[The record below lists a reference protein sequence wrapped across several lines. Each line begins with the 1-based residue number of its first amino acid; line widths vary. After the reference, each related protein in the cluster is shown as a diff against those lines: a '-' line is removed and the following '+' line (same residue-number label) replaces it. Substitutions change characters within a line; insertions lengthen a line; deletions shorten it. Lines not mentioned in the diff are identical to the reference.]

1 MQAVQPTTPQRA
13 PVLVDAERLTKAFA
27 APRSLRDVV
36 RGHRPQVSAVD
47 SISLQIRR
55 GESVGLLG
63 ESGCGKTTTGRL
75 LLKLIAPSAGR
86 LQFDG
91 EDLARL
97 DARRELRFR
106 QRAQFVFQNP
116 FDALN
121 PRFSLQ
127 RALTEPLV
135 NCRIPKAE
143 HADRLALAL
152 RRAHL
157 DRLGHL
163 ERTFPHELSGGQLQ
177 RIALARALI
186 LQPEFIVADE
196 PVSMLDVSVRA
207 GVLNVLRE
215 VQQNMGLTSLYI
227 SHDLTLVRYLCS
239 RTIVMYL
246 GTFVEEAPTAD
257 LIRTPLHP
265 YTRALLQAVPS
276 TRVDQSH
283 EPIAILGGVPDALT
297 PPSGC
302 RFRDR
307 CPRATERCASEVP
320 LLRDLGG
327 GRKVACHL
335 V

>member
-1 MQAVQPTTPQRA
+1 MQSSTPSPQPA
-13 PVLVDAERLTKAFA
+13 LVEARNLSKAFA
-27 APRSLRDVV
+27 APRTMRDVV

-47 SISLQIRR
+47 DISLQIRR

-75 LLKLIAPSAGR
+75 LLKLISASAGQ
-86 LQFDG
+86 LLFDG
-91 EDLARL
+91 DDLAGM
-97 DARRELRFR
+97 DARQELRFR

-127 RALTEPLV
+127 RALMEPLV

-143 HADRLALAL
+143 HAERLALAL

-215 VQQNMGLTSLYI
+215 VQQDMGLTSLYI

-246 GTFVEEAPTAD
+246 GTFVEEAPTAE
-257 LIRTPLHP
+257 LIRAPLHP

-276 TRVDQSH
+276 TRVGQSH
-283 EPIAILGGVPDALT
+283 EPIPILGGVPDALQ

-307 CPRATERCASEVP
+307 CPQAVERCASEVP
-320 LLRDLGG
+320 LLRDFGN

>member
-1 MQAVQPTTPQRA
+1 MQTSTPSEQ
-13 PVLVDAERLTKAFA
+13 PVLVETRNLTKAFA
-27 APRSLRDVV
+27 APRTMRDVL
-36 RGHRPQVSAVD
+36 RGHRPQVSAVNG
-47 SISLQIRR
+47 ISLQIRR

-75 LLKLIAPSAGR
+75 LLKLIAASAGQ
-86 LQFDG
+86 LLFDG
-91 EDLARL
+91 ADLAGM
-97 DARRELRFR
+97 DAGQESRFR

-127 RALTEPLV
+127 RALMEPLV

-143 HADRLALAL
+143 HSDRLALAL

-215 VQQNMGLTSLYI
+215 VQQDMGLTSLYI

-246 GTFVEEAPTAD
+246 GTFVEEAPTAE
-257 LIRTPLHP
+257 LIRNPLHP

-276 TRVDQSH
+276 TRVGQSH
-283 EPIAILGGVPDALT
+283 EPIPILGGVPDALK

-307 CPRATERCASEVP
+307 CPQATERCASEVP
-320 LLRDLGG
+320 LLRDFGN

>member
-1 MQAVQPTTPQRA
+1 MQSSTPSPQPA
-13 PVLVDAERLTKAFA
+13 LVEARNLSKAFA
-27 APRSLRDVV
+27 APRTMRDVV

-47 SISLQIRR
+47 DISLQIRR

-75 LLKLIAPSAGR
+75 LLKLITASAGQ
-86 LQFDG
+86 LLFDG
-91 EDLARL
+91 DDLAGM
-97 DARRELRFR
+97 DARQELRFR

-127 RALTEPLV
+127 RALMEPLV

-143 HADRLALAL
+143 HAGRLALAL

-215 VQQNMGLTSLYI
+215 VQQDMGLTSLYI

-246 GTFVEEAPTAD
+246 GTFVEEAPTAE
-257 LIRTPLHP
+257 LIRAPLHP

-276 TRVDQSH
+276 TRVGQSH
-283 EPIAILGGVPDALT
+283 EPIPILGGVPDALQ

-307 CPRATERCASEVP
+307 CPQAVERCASEVP
-320 LLRDLGG
+320 LLRDFGN
-327 GRKVACHL
+327 GRKVACHR

>member
-1 MQAVQPTTPQRA
+1 MQSSTPSPQPA
-13 PVLVDAERLTKAFA
+13 LVEARNLSKAFA
-27 APRSLRDVV
+27 APRTMRDVV

-47 SISLQIRR
+47 DISWQIRR

-75 LLKLIAPSAGR
+75 LLKLITASAGQ
-86 LQFDG
+86 LLFDG
-91 EDLARL
+91 DDLAGMDTRQ
-97 DARRELRFR
+97 ELRFR

-127 RALTEPLV
+127 RALMEPLV

-143 HADRLALAL
+143 HAGRLALAL

-215 VQQNMGLTSLYI
+215 VQQDMGLTSLYI

-246 GTFVEEAPTAD
+246 GTFVEEAPTAE
-257 LIRTPLHP
+257 LIRAPLHP

-276 TRVDQSH
+276 TRVGQSH
-283 EPIAILGGVPDALT
+283 EPIPILGGVPDALQ

-307 CPRATERCASEVP
+307 CPQAVERCASEVP
-320 LLRDLGG
+320 LLRDFGN